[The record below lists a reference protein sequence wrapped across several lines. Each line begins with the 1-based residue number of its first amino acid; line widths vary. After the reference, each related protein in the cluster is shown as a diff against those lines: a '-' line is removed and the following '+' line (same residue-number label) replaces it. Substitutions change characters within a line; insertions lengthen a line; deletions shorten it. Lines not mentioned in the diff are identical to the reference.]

1 MSNWTRHDPRFANLR
16 DGGNLPPERPSLLW
30 LIMGSIFALAVSI
43 GLAHAV
49 VTFAGHVAH
58 YQLETCG
65 VC

>member
-1 MSNWTRHDPRFANLR
+1 MTNWTHHDSRFANLR
-16 DGGNLPPERPSLLW
+16 DGGNLPPDRPSLLW
-30 LIMGSIFALAVSI
+30 LIMGAILCTAVMF

-49 VTFAGHVAH
+49 MTFAGHAAH